1 MRSFA
6 YFRTKE
12 ELLVMLPT
20 TGFVKIIGGIVM
32 ARLTGRI
39 LEEKYAPGK
48 RENSFY
54 QEQRLGTKMV
64 AVETERNEE
73 WGILYYADKNTGSL
87 KMKNTYL
94 LG

>member
-1 MRSFA
+1 
-6 YFRTKE
+6 
-12 ELLVMLPT
+12 
-20 TGFVKIIGGIVM
+20 M
-32 ARLTGRI
+32 AKLTGRI

-64 AVETERNEE
+64 GTHTDSSSEAE
-73 WGILYYADKNTGSL
+73 ILYYVDKNTGSL
-87 KMKNTYL
+87 NMKNTWL